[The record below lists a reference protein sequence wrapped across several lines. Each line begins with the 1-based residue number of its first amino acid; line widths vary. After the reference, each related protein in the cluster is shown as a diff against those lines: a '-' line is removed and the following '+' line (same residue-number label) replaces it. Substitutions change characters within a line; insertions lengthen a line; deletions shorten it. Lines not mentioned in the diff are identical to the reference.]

1 MEHFRY
7 IAPCLF
13 GLEGILAQEMRRL
26 GFADVAAQ
34 DGRVAF
40 SGTLSDMA
48 RANIH
53 LRTAERVC
61 LVMGEY
67 EAESFDAL
75 FDGARA
81 LPWELFIS
89 KTDAFPV
96 TGHSIRSTLFSVRDC
111 QSILKKAVAE
121 RLKAHHGTELLPE
134 SGCEKRIRFQILN
147 DKAVLMLDTTGHA
160 LHKRGYREKSIEAPL
175 RETLAAALLQ
185 LMRWRAGDTLVDPFC
200 GSGTI
205 AIEAAMLARGIAP
218 GSRRRFAAETWPEL
232 PAGLFRIERDRARMA
247 EKSAGIV
254 DILAYDIDPRAV
266 ELTLAN
272 AKKAGVGGA
281 VRAEQRDA
289 CDLSPMRERGVIIC
303 NPPYGERLSD
313 KQSAQRLYRRFGRTF
328 SAFSGW
334 SAGILTPEERFEM
347 LFGRRADKNRK
358 LYNGMIK
365 CYFYQYFGR

>member
-1 MEHFRY
+1 LERFHY

-26 GFADVAAQ
+26 GLEDVAAQ
-34 DGRVAF
+34 DGRVRF
-40 SGTLSDMA
+40 SGALSDMA

-67 EAESFDAL
+67 EAKSFDAL

-81 LPWELFIS
+81 LPWERFIG

-96 TGHSIRSTLFSVRDC
+96 TGHSVRSALFSVRDC

-121 RLKAHHGTELLPE
+121 RLMAHHGATLPE
-134 SGCEKRIRFQILN
+134 SGCQKRIRFQIIN
-147 DKAVLMLDTTGHA
+147 DRAVLMLDTTGNG
-160 LHKRGYREKSIEAPL
+160 LHKRGYRADSNEAPL
-175 RETLAAALLQ
+175 RETLAAALVQ
-185 LMRWRAGDTLVDPFC
+185 LMRCRPGETLIDPFC

-218 GSRRRFAAETWPEL
+218 GSRRRFAAEVWPEL
-232 PAGLFRIERDRARMA
+232 PSGLFRVERDRARMN
-247 EKSAGIV
+247 EQSAGIV

-266 ELTLAN
+266 ELTQNN
-272 AKKAGVGGA
+272 AQKAGVGDA
-281 VRAEQRDA
+281 VRTGRKDA
-289 CDLSPMRERGVIIC
+289 LSLFPTRESGVILC
-303 NPPYGERLSD
+303 NPPYGERMSD
-313 KQSAQRLYRRFGRTF
+313 KQSAQRLYKRLGHTF
-328 SAFSGW
+328 AAFSGW
-334 SAGILTPEERFEM
+334 RIGILSPEERFEA

-365 CYFYQYFGR
+365 CYFYQYFGK